1 VHDRGS
7 LSPCNGKW
15 PAWDIKPTPVFFR
28 PQGFFYLLDFAEFSK
43 RPQAETVKTGFFII
57 FHGLMDVRSALGNR
71 KPLIY
76 RLFLD
81 NLDTAILRT
90 P

>member
-1 VHDRGS
+1 
-7 LSPCNGKW
+7 
-15 PAWDIKPTPVFFR
+15 
-28 PQGFFYLLDFAEFSK
+28 
-43 RPQAETVKTGFFII
+43 
-57 FHGLMDVRSALGNR
+57 MDARSALGNR